1 MRKYSIGLAVAI
13 GFFVSLWAPAGEAA
27 GKPAPKACVSMG
39 QIKQDAATADG
50 IIHQFKPQFVGLIL
64 KELHNYRGELR
75 AATPMG
81 WRKADGDAVYLIEG
95 VGDGLFIMVSKNDCV
110 VATISLTMEQAQALF
125 RAMDRDS
132 GRSKQE

>member
-64 KELHNYRGELR
+64 KELHNYGGEPR
-75 AATPMG
+75 TTTPG
-81 WRKADGDAVYLIEG
+81 WRNTGGDAVYLIEG